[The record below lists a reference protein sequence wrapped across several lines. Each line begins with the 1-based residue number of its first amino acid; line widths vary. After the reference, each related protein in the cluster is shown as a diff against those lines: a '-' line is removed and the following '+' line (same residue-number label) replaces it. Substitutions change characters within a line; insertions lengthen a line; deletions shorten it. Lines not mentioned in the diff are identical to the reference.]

1 MIINVCLSDSQS
13 FKEKILSE
21 KDQKEII
28 HTNLQN
34 LNEQVYNSIRVI
46 CQTRINKNPNCAA

>member
-1 MIINVCLSDSQS
+1 MIINVYLSDSQS

-21 KDQKEII
+21 NDQKEII